1 MALPPHVLLAM
12 SRQEQKRQNRRDIN
26 KAIGTVAPI
35 ASTAAGL
42 VSAYNDGSYNPSV
55 GLGAAAGAV
64 QGGASALSSGAG
76 IFGALGFGALGAVTG
91 AITSLNQKEK
101 MYEQEQN
108 RTNNR
113 LYSSLVGN
121 DIGLQEI
128 MEAKKGGQAVPSED
142 AENPEQQMYIPV
154 QTEADEMMAFADGSL
169 QEVHATKKHSEM
181 KKDHVTDVVPIGTYI
196 FPESVKLSKKDLE
209 SLITYSVGDYSE
221 NGQDYKIEEVRL
233 TTILGDK
240 FEGSFADAARVI
252 KRKYPVTVD
261 KRGMNGITD
270 KSNDENMKHRLTY
283 INHLI
288 RLNEAKLNKEKVED
302 NKIVPSMMAK
312 KGGYADIIQ
321 SYKAGGGVDP
331 IRPKVL
337 IDKRKEKYQKNK
349 PEPINR
355 YSLRPGGHD
364 SKIKKV
370 YKSLV
375 APVSKLDNRTDTSY
389 DDPNG
394 LDIALGA
401 INPFAWVDG
410 AATVLNSTKNI
421 VTGEGQG
428 KDYATVGVTAA
439 GAALGLR
446 GSKAKG
452 IGDKISKFMNNMYN
466 PVPSNIIGKKQV
478 VDISDFN
485 KDNEYYRVVVGD
497 DAFNDIVQT
506 GTVRTKSPVD
516 KVTNKEGLINLDRR
530 GTTPYPSFSKG
541 KASIEYAKD
550 NPNNYIVV
558 TADESIKPSTS
569 GRHGKGTT
577 MFPTSSEGKH
587 LKELAADKVKV
598 YKHIG
603 DGKYELVD
611 HMPTTPKMSKGGF
624 ASMIQHFNKG
634 GGVGPELL
642 KPKKPVVSIDKK
654 QQKYFDSEVGPEMF
668 TINQFPFLEK
678 VGMTPAEAE
687 ARKFHED
694 SLNSKGYYDRIK
706 KTAPP
711 GYSEKGK
718 DKYAKDVINDRKQ
731 NLRYTTNKGINVSK
745 PTSLAQYDPLWEEIG
760 FVDDVALHN
769 TQLNVHEL
777 SHATTKGMDNFL
789 YVDGEKIMDRTN
801 HYSNRDKKSKELDPQ
816 YYDYLRE
823 PTEVKA
829 RLDVLKHYAAKRGIV
844 KVGEDITP
852 VKMEELIDTIYRDDE
867 PGIEDVYDHYNEL
880 LKVLKPVKTKNKDN
894 DNDKF
899 NSLGNL
905 WNTIADAD
913 KPKKSMS
920 MDKPVMFAKKGGYA
934 RLIQEAPR
942 RYAAGSFVSGPGD
955 PPKGKRYSNKKRGDF
970 IVGED
975 GKGYLKVGDK
985 WNPVSQQTYDAFS
998 KELKDNQ
1005 GTWAQVNNENQK
1017 MWEGKPIDGED
1028 ILDPMSVVDKNGFTP
1043 PDMSS
1048 SFEPINSMFPRQIP
1062 QPKFPGRPEITVS
1075 NDLDPSFKN
1084 LLPLKSNKSG
1094 FKMDGPTVFG
1104 QDQNP
1109 YGYDENSG
1117 VGEYIGNMRPDSIPS
1132 LVADATQKSQNS
1144 DSTNNPST
1152 TSPFDE
1158 ANDMLD
1164 MRAQEA
1170 QYDAQVSRENYSDL
1184 FDRMGTR
1191 DTAQLITALGGLGMQ
1206 DRTETAN
1213 LKSPYYLPQ
1222 KNQKFTAQEIK
1233 AKQDEVIT
1241 AGTQGIRD
1249 MVKLGETN
1257 MAANLAPVVYSKLV
1271 GQGSEIGE
1279 NLSTYNK
1286 QQDQKYYNELGQ
1298 IRTANDT
1305 EMARVQN
1312 VERDNNNKYI
1322 AGTTGTITEYMASRN
1337 DRDVDQV
1344 KVNEGIERD
1353 LTRKI
1358 YDIQNKKYDLN
1369 WKRMDHDDQMKDIE
1383 AQRESLK
1390 AQVEEFAKTQNLS
1403 EEQKAKY
1410 LERVESE
1417 IAALKQQIKIMQALS
1432 PTPKK

>member
-142 AENPEQQMYIPV
+142 TENPEQQMYIPV

-312 KGGYADIIQ
+312 KGGYADSIQ

-331 IRPKVL
+331 VRP
-337 IDKRKEKYQKNK
+337 QNK
-349 PEPINR
+349 
-355 YSLRPGGHD
+355 L
-364 SKIKKV
+364 
-370 YKSLV
+370 
-375 APVSKLDNRTDTSY
+375 
-389 DDPNG
+389 
-394 LDIALGA
+394 
-401 INPFAWVDG
+401 
-410 AATVLNSTKNI
+410 
-421 VTGEGQG
+421 Q
-428 KDYATVGVTAA
+428 
-439 GAALGLR
+439 
-446 GSKAKG
+446 
-452 IGDKISKFMNNMYN
+452 
-466 PVPSNIIGKKQV
+466 
-478 VDISDFN
+478 
-485 KDNEYYRVVVGD
+485 
-497 DAFNDIVQT
+497 
-506 GTVRTKSPVD
+506 
-516 KVTNKEGLINLDRR
+516 
-530 GTTPYPSFSKG
+530 
-541 KASIEYAKD
+541 
-550 NPNNYIVV
+550 
-558 TADESIKPSTS
+558 
-569 GRHGKGTT
+569 
-577 MFPTSSEGKH
+577 
-587 LKELAADKVKV
+587 
-598 YKHIG
+598 
-603 DGKYELVD
+603 
-611 HMPTTPKMSKGGF
+611 
-624 ASMIQHFNKG
+624 
-634 GGVGPELL
+634 
-642 KPKKPVVSIDKK
+642 KK
-654 QQKYFDSEVGPEMF
+654 QQKYFDSESGPA
-668 TINQFPFLEK
+668 TPNINKFPFLEK

-694 SLNSKGYYDRIK
+694 SLSSKGYYDRIR
-706 KTAPP
+706 KTAPS
-711 GYSEKGK
+711 GYSEKQK
-718 DKYAKDVINDRKQ
+718 DQYAKDVINQRKD
-731 NLRYTTNKGINVSK
+731 NLRSTKNIGIGVDVQTSEAQYRSVYDDIGFRDEIPLNSK
-745 PTSLAQYDPLWEEIG
+745 PI
-760 FVDDVALHN
+760 N
-769 TQLNVHEL
+769 THEL
-777 SHATTKGMDNFL
+777 SHATTRGMDDFL
-789 YVDGEKIMDRTN
+789 INDGQRILSTTN
-801 HYSNRDKKSKELDPQ
+801 EYNKRDKKSKELDPQ
-816 YYDYLRE
+816 YYDYLRN

-829 RLDVLKHYAAKRGIV
+829 RLDVLKQYAAKKGIV
-844 KVGEDITP
+844 KIGEDIDP
-852 VKMEELIDTIYRDDE
+852 YKMDDLINSIYNDE
-867 PGIEDVYDHYNEL
+867 DAEVDEVYDHYDQLMN
-880 LKVLKPVKTKNKDN
+880 VLKESGTKDKEDGKTK
-894 DNDKF
+894 F
-899 NSLGNL
+899 NTLRNL
-905 WNTIADAD
+905 WNTVASADN
-913 KPKKSMS
+913 KQKTVS
-920 MDKPVMFAKKGGYA
+920 MDKPVMFAKKGGYAKMINNYKEGGGVNPEPKKKTVVGNNFDIILPETGPNIWSTSLQKQNVIIDKGEPTTPAAVGNTPSTPVPTNKKPTPSQKIVPTRPSWTPNKIPVRPKPSNSNLASRGADGQTVEIQKNKPISNADLLSSFLNKRPMVYSNSSITNKQRNKSYNDDIQDRLSLLYNSDEFKNASKFEQFGMMTEIDPISAFQEGLVTGVSSIPIGRAFTAIEKANNSYILKPAQAILKGKGSKNIKGWDSFFKKNGGYA

-955 PPKGKRYSNKKRGDF
+955 PPKGKRYTNKKRGDF

-1005 GTWAQVNNENQK
+1005 GTWAQINNQPETNAD
-1017 MWEGKPIDGED
+1017 MEV
-1028 ILDPMSVVDKNGFTP
+1028 LADPMSVTASSLYTP
-1043 PDMSS
+1043 PDMSN
-1048 SFEPINSMFPRQIP
+1048 SFEPIKSMFPRQIP
-1062 QPKFPGRPEITVS
+1062 QPKYSNRYGGLGNAPEF
-1075 NDLDPSFKN
+1075 DPRLPMDETGIPKYQEIKGATPLQEGKSG
-1084 LLPLKSNKSG
+1084 LLPK
-1094 FKMDGPTVFG
+1094 PTSVISD
-1104 QDQNP
+1104 DQNP

-1132 LVADATQKSQNS
+1132 LVADATKNAQNT
-1144 DSTNNPST
+1144 DSTST

-1164 MRAQEA
+1164 MRAQDA

-1213 LKSPYYLPQ
+1213 LKSPYYLAQ

-1233 AKQDEVIT
+1233 ARQDATVGVGMEGLKQ
-1241 AGTQGIRD
+1241 
-1249 MVKLGETN
+1249 LGRTGEMN

-1271 GQGSEIGE
+1271 GEGSQIGE
-1279 NLSTYNK
+1279 NLSIYNK

-1337 DRDVDQV
+1337 DRDIDQV

-1358 YDIQNKKYDLN
+1358 YAVQNQKFDL
-1369 WKRMDHDDQMKDIE
+1369 KFRQMDYEDQMKDIE
-1383 AQRESLK
+1383 TQRESLK
-1390 AQVEEFAKTQNLS
+1390 AQVEEFAKTQNLP
-1403 EEQKAKY
+1403 EGQKEKM
-1410 LERVESE
+1410 LTRLESE
-1417 IAALKQQIKIMQALS
+1417 YAALVQQMKIMQALS

>member
-12 SRQEQKRQNRRDIN
+12 SRQEQKRKNRRDIN

-221 NGQDYKIEEVRL
+221 NGQDYKIQEVKL

-261 KRGMNGITD
+261 KRGINGITD

-302 NKIVPSMMAK
+302 NKIIPSMMAK

-624 ASMIQHFNKG
+624 ASMIQHFKKG
-634 GGVGPELL
+634 GDVDP
-642 KPKKPVVSIDKK
+642 KPKKKTVVGNNFDIILPETGPNIWSTPLQKQNVIIDKGEPTTPAAVGNTPSTPVPTNKKPTPSQKIVPTRPSWTPNKIPVRPKPSNSNLASRGADGRTVEIQKDKPISNADLLSSFLNKRPMVYSNSSITNK
-654 QQKYFDSEVGPEMF
+654 QRNKSYNDDVQDRLSLLYNSDEFKNASKFEQLGMMTEIDPISLFQEGLVTGISSIPIGRAF
-668 TINQFPFLEK
+668 TALEK
-678 VGMTPAEAE
+678 ANNSYILKPAQAI
-687 ARKFHED
+687 
-694 SLNSKGYYDRIK
+694 L
-706 KTAPP
+706 
-711 GYSEKGK
+711 KGK
-718 DKYAKDVINDRKQ
+718 GSKNI
-731 NLRYTTNKGINVSK
+731 KGWDS
-745 PTSLAQYDPLWEEIG
+745 
-760 FVDDVALHN
+760 F
-769 TQLNVHEL
+769 
-777 SHATTKGMDNFL
+777 F
-789 YVDGEKIMDRTN
+789 
-801 HYSNRDKKSKELDPQ
+801 KK
-816 YYDYLRE
+816 
-823 PTEVKA
+823 
-829 RLDVLKHYAAKRGIV
+829 
-844 KVGEDITP
+844 
-852 VKMEELIDTIYRDDE
+852 
-867 PGIEDVYDHYNEL
+867 N
-880 LKVLKPVKTKNKDN
+880 
-894 DNDKF
+894 
-899 NSLGNL
+899 
-905 WNTIADAD
+905 
-913 KPKKSMS
+913 
-920 MDKPVMFAKKGGYA
+920 GGYA

-1005 GTWAQVNNENQK
+1005 GTWAQINNQPETNAD
-1017 MWEGKPIDGED
+1017 MEV
-1028 ILDPMSVVDKNGFTP
+1028 LADPMSVTASSLYTP
-1043 PDMSS
+1043 PDMSN
-1048 SFEPINSMFPRQIP
+1048 SFELIKSMFPRQIP
-1062 QPKFPGRPEITVS
+1062 QPKYSNRYGVLGNAPEF
-1075 NDLDPSFKN
+1075 DPR
-1084 LLPLKSNKSG
+1084 LPIDETGIPKYQEIKGATQLQEGKSG
-1094 FKMDGPTVFG
+1094 LLQKPTSVISD
-1104 QDQNP
+1104 DQNP
-1109 YGYDENSG
+1109 YGYNEESG

-1132 LVADATQKSQNS
+1132 LVADATQKSQNA

-1164 MRAQEA
+1164 MRAQDA

-1184 FDRMGTR
+1184 FDRMGNR
-1191 DTAQLITALGGLGMQ
+1191 DTAQLITALGGLGLQ

-1213 LKSPYYLPQ
+1213 LKSPYYLAQ

-1233 AKQDEVIT
+1233 ARQDATVGVGMEGLKQ
-1241 AGTQGIRD
+1241 
-1249 MVKLGETN
+1249 LGRTGEMN
-1257 MAANLAPVVYSKLV
+1257 MAANLAPVVYSQLI

-1322 AGTTGTITEYMASRN
+1322 AGTTGTITEFMASRN
-1337 DRDVDQV
+1337 DRDIDQV
-1344 KVNEGIERD
+1344 KVNEDIERD

-1358 YDIQNKKYDLN
+1358 YAVQNQKFDL
-1369 WKRMDHDDQMKDIE
+1369 KFRQMDYEDQMKDIE
-1383 AQRESLK
+1383 TQRESLK
-1390 AQVEEFAKTQNLS
+1390 AQVEEFAKTQNLP
-1403 EEQKAKY
+1403 EGQKEKM
-1410 LERVESE
+1410 LTRLESE
-1417 IAALKQQIKIMQALS
+1417 YAALVQQMKIMQALS